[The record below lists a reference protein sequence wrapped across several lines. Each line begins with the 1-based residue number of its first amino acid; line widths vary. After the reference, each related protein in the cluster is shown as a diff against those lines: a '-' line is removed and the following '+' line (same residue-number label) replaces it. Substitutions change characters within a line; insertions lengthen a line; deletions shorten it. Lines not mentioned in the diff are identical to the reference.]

1 MTVSL
6 GELWLYAGA
15 LVILWVTPGPV
26 FVALTARALSG
37 GFRSAWP
44 LAVGVTIGD
53 IVWPLIAIFGL
64 TWVIGRV
71 ENLLDI
77 LHWVAAGIFLLMGV
91 GLMRTASRSILVA
104 EGRLTRPGVWPAFS
118 AGVAAVIGNPKA
130 VLFYMGVL
138 PGFFDLS
145 RVNGLDIADF
155 VDDFMDGQ
163 FDPVHVGPDPVLG
176 QPPDGLCGG
185 QGAASPEIAPRAL
198 VDQRFCGRASCGGRY
213 PDCPA
218 LTQNLVSVA

>member
-77 LHWVAAGIFLLMGV
+77 LHWVAAGIFLFEAV
-91 GLMRTASRSILVA
+91 RQR
-104 EGRLTRPGVWPAFS
+104 
-118 AGVAAVIGNPKA
+118 AGGDK
-130 VLFYMGVL
+130 
-138 PGFFDLS
+138 
-145 RVNGLDIADF
+145 
-155 VDDFMDGQ
+155 
-163 FDPVHVGPDPVLG
+163 
-176 QPPDGLCGG
+176 
-185 QGAASPEIAPRAL
+185 
-198 VDQRFCGRASCGGRY
+198 
-213 PDCPA
+213 
-218 LTQNLVSVA
+218 